1 MKWLIG
7 LLFSVSLVHAFER
20 PGDLV
25 QIRPRIWNFSNQV
38 QVEIWNT
45 TETDIECRGTISIQS
60 ERGGYQSEYYWETIY
75 RGMSRSRTFWLRD
88 FNDRVRFVNEFI
100 NCYER

>member
-1 MKWLIG
+1 MKWFVA
-7 LLFSVSLVHAFER
+7 LLFCISLAHAFDR
-20 PGDLV
+20 PGDPAY
-25 QIRPRIWNFSNQV
+25 IRPRIWNFSNQV

-45 TETDIECRGTISIQS
+45 TDTDIECRGTISIQS
-60 ERGGYQSEYYWETIY
+60 ERGRYQSEYYWETIY
-75 RGMSRSRTFWLRD
+75 RGMSRTRNFWLRD